1 EMAIA
6 IHNGF
11 SHHHNCVHYIKD
23 RAYEEKD
30 KAMALAD
37 EVQQARDEMNE
48 KKLSLGSGISENFDN
63 LIESIA
69 QIERSSAENASQTNA
84 ISESMGE
91 VNDFA
96 QNLKVVL
103 STIEGYLE
111 KLEANNADVIAISSQ
126 TNLLALN
133 ASIEAAHAGDAGKGF
148 AVVAEEIKTL
158 ADNSK
163 NTADDSNKNNNG
175 IKETIDTLI
184 REAERL
190 SEIVESVN
198 TRAQNL
204 VESAEETAAS
214 VNKMQELTGSV
225 ESSLKQIIES

>member
-1 EMAIA
+1 
-6 IHNGF
+6 
-11 SHHHNCVHYIKD
+11 
-23 RAYEEKD
+23 
-30 KAMALAD
+30 MALAD

-48 KKLSLGSGISENFDN
+48 KKASLGSGISDNFQN
-63 LIESIA
+63 LIDSIT
-69 QIERSSAENASQTNA
+69 QIETASADNVKQTTG
-84 ISESMGE
+84 ISESMAE

-111 KLEANNADVIAISSQ
+111 KLEANNADVIAISNQ

-133 ASIEAAHAGDAGKGF
+133 ASIEAAHAGEAGKGF

-163 NTADDSNKNNNG
+163 TTADDSNKNNNG
-175 IKETIDTLI
+175 IKETIDKLI
-184 REAERL
+184 QEAERL

-198 TRAQNL
+198 SRAQSL
-204 VESAEETAAS
+204 VESSEETATS
-214 VNKMQELTGSV
+214 IGKMQALTGDV
-225 ESSLKQIIES
+225 EASLKQIIES